1 MRTSQT
7 SSTTAKRPGLRRAA
21 LLLGALVL
29 TAAGLEVGLA
39 GTAQS
44 APSVAQVW
52 VTTPDGTRKLSS
64 GGSVAFDSAPR
75 AIDIRVDAA
84 QREQRFTG
92 AGASVTEASAHLIQQ
107 LPAAQRTALMT
118 SLFSTQGDGIGLNYL
133 RQPLGST
140 DFNAGPFYTYEDTRG
155 QFGIGRDQQEII
167 PVLRQALAVNPGIRF
182 MGSPW
187 SPPAWMKS
195 GGSLNGGSLLPERY
209 QDYADYLVRAIR
221 AYAQQGIT
229 LTDLTVQNE
238 PEFATSYPS
247 TSMTATQQAD
257 FIRVLDRTLTAAGLP
272 TNLLAYDHNWDHPQY
287 PLTVF
292 ANTTGISR
300 VIGAAF
306 HCYGGDPNNQSQIRQ
321 AGKRVFFTECSGTD
335 STNPSQTFADTLRW
349 HADNLVVTNMRTGGE
364 TVINWNLALDQ
375 NGGPH
380 QGHCTNRCNG
390 VVEINGGTVTRM
402 AEYYVLG
409 HLSKFVEPGAV
420 RIGST
425 SQGAGGVRN
434 VTFENPDGSRA
445 AYVVNSA
452 SSAQTFSLTDGG
464 KSLSYTLPAG
474 AVATFVWE
482 PDGTTPP
489 PAGSIDPSRWY
500 QVVNVNSGKCLD
512 ATGGGTGN
520 GTAVQQWTCSSGNP
534 NQQWQFQPTTDGHVR
549 VVSRNATTAVW
560 DVTGGSGATGDGVKV
575 QLWAYGGAANQQW
588 RPVSRGDGTWE
599 FTARHSGRCLDV
611 TDLSTADGARL
622 QQWTCTHGPAQ
633 TFRLTPV

>member
-1 MRTSQT
+1 VRFAKTST
-7 SSTTAKRPGLRRAA
+7 RAGSRPVRKAA
-21 LLLGALVL
+21 VLLSALALAAGALQLGA
-29 TAAGLEVGLA
+29 AGPAE
-39 GTAQS
+39 S
-44 APSVAQVW
+44 APATAQVW
-52 VTTPDGTRKLSS
+52 VTTADGTRKLSS
-64 GGSVAFDSAPR
+64 GGTVAFDASPQ
-75 AIDIRVDAA
+75 AIDLRIDATR
-84 QREQRFTG
+84 REQRFTG

-107 LPAAQRTALMT
+107 LPATQRTALMT

-155 QFGIGRDQQEII
+155 QFSIARDQQEII
-167 PVLRQALAVNPGIRF
+167 PVLRQALAVNPAIRF

-187 SPPAWMKS
+187 SPPAWMKT

-292 ANTTGISR
+292 TGTSGIGR

-306 HCYGGDPNNQSQIRQ
+306 HCYGGDPANQAQIRQ

-335 STNPSQTFADTLRW
+335 STNPAQTFSDTLRW
-349 HADNLVVTNMRTGGE
+349 HAENLVVANLRNGGE
-364 TVINWNLALDQ
+364 TVLNWNLALDQ

-380 QGHCTNRCNG
+380 QGHCANRCNG
-390 VVEINGGTVTRM
+390 IVEINGGTVTRS

-409 HLSKFVEPGAV
+409 HLAKFVEPGAV

-425 SQGAGGVRN
+425 SQGAGGVQN
-434 VTFENPDGSRA
+434 VAFENPDGSRA
-445 AYVVNSA
+445 AYVVNTASA
-452 SSAQTFSLTDGG
+452 ARTFSLTDGG
-464 KSLSYTLPAG
+464 RSLSYTLPAG
-474 AVATFVWE
+474 SVATFVWE
-482 PDGTTPP
+482 DGGTTPP
-489 PAGSIDPSRWY
+489 TGSIDPSRWY
-500 QVVNVNSGKCLD
+500 QVVNTNSGKCLD
-512 ATGGGTGN
+512 ATGGATAN
-520 GTAVQQWTCSSGNP
+520 GTAVQQWACAAGNI
-534 NQQWQFQPTTDGHVR
+534 NQLWQFQPTAGDHVR
-549 VVSRNATTAVW
+549 AVSRNAGTVAW
-560 DVTGGSGATGDGVKV
+560 DVTGGTGATQDGATL
-575 QLWAYGGAANQQW
+575 QLWAYGGADNQQW
-588 RPVSRGDGTWE
+588 RPVHRGDGTWE
-599 FTARHSGRCLDV
+599 FTARHSGKCLDV
-611 TDLSTADGARL
+611 TGLSTADGARL

-633 TFRLTPV
+633 TFRLVPA